1 MKKYVAAVQMDCIS
15 GNMKENTR
23 HMVHLLEKMKKEKPG
38 IVLAVFPEM
47 ALYGYEK
54 LEEISVRYQQQEI
67 AKYLEEIAA
76 TCESLQLNAVV
87 GAPYFGKAGLENA
100 LYFLNTQGKVQHV
113 YSKMH
118 LIEAER
124 NVFVPGDSY
133 GICSTSW
140 GKIGFLICW
149 DSAFPETASVYA
161 RAGVEVLV
169 VSAAWESPYERQ
181 LELAVC
187 GRSFDNDVPVIA
199 SNRIGKSDGLS
210 LAGQSMI
217 TDCLGN
223 ILARE
228 TQDRENYVTAE
239 WEQMLSKEKRQG
251 FGSQIEELKEESY
264 FQENICTYVV

>member
-23 HMVHLLEKMKKEKPG
+23 HIIRLLEKMKQEEAG
-38 IVLAVFPEM
+38 IVFAVFPEM

-54 LEEISVRYQQQEI
+54 LEEISVKYHQQEI
-67 AKYLEEIAA
+67 TKYLEEIAV

-118 LIEAER
+118 LIESER

-133 GICSTSW
+133 GICSTYF

-149 DSAFPETASVYA
+149 DSAFPETARMYA
-161 RAGVEVLV
+161 EAGVQLLV

-187 GRSFDNDVPVIA
+187 GRSFDNDVLVIA
-199 SNRIGKSDGLS
+199 SNRIGKSDGLK

-223 ILARE
+223 ILAKETEDRE
-228 TQDRENYVTAE
+228 TYIIADIQ
-239 WEQMLSKEKRQG
+239 QMLSKEKRQG

-264 FQENICTYVV
+264 LQKNICTYIV